1 MFEEQQLE
9 GNWPRLN
16 VRVHFEVDRF
26 VSEEK
31 KRPSKRFVRFAW
43 WASVMAGISTYGC
56 NKVKAVGP
64 ACVTTG
70 FGPLH
75 LQFQS

>member
-9 GNWPRLN
+9 GNWPYLN

-31 KRPSKRFVRFAW
+31 RDLLKDLFDLHGG
-43 WASVMAGISTYGC
+43 SV
-56 NKVKAVGP
+56 
-64 ACVTTG
+64 
-70 FGPLH
+70 
-75 LQFQS
+75 